1 MASKL
6 YEIAFQI
13 NGKLGSSFNTTFKSA
28 QDKFK
33 TVNSEV
39 SKLKNMDE
47 AYLKGSKAVHKF
59 AMSHDEVKR
68 KIQELLPLQN
78 KLRKA
83 ASLEQRVQANQGA
96 ISQKRGELFDAVAM
110 GAALSAPV
118 NQAIQFESAMANVRK
133 VVDGL
138 DDEQKF
144 KAMQKEI
151 LGLTRVIPM
160 ANIEIAQLY
169 GAGGQAGFAAGELKE
184 FATAAG
190 KMGVAFDN
198 LTAQQAGE
206 MMAQWRTAFR
216 YNQKEVN
223 DLADTINYLSNKTA
237 TSSSKISEVVSR
249 IGPLGE
255 VAGYSSKAIAA
266 LGTTLTSATV
276 APEIASTG
284 IKNFLLTL
292 ASGTAATKT
301 QKEMYAKLGMTSK
314 QVAHSLQK
322 DAEKTS
328 IFVLKAISKLRKEDQ
343 TPMLQELFGKDSIT
357 AIAPLLT
364 NLDSLQK
371 NFALVADKT
380 AYAGSMNKE
389 FESRSKTT
397 ANNIQLSKNRL
408 GEMAIMVGNVLLP
421 PLNELLGSV
430 LKVSDKIM
438 AFAESNKKVF
448 DVIVKVTAGLM
459 TFKIA
464 SIGITYA
471 WLLLKGGVL
480 QVISVFGK
488 VFGIV
493 GKLFSLFRMISVF
506 LIANPWIAA
515 IMAVAVAAFLIYKN
529 WDTIKAWL
537 LSAWATIS
545 AKFSEAWLK
554 IQEVGTSVWAALQGA
569 FMAYVNFWKT
579 GITGIVEWF
588 SNLNLY
594 DSGVKMIQTLVDGIK
609 AMASYPVDVIKGIF
623 SKVGEYLPHSDAD
636 KGPLS
641 TLTASGA
648 AIVDTMAQGARRAAS
663 NNNIGAAAAG
673 GFSPVGKIST
683 MADSA
688 GAGSGGM
695 TISYAPT
702 IYVSGPDAA
711 QNKAAVESGLKSGLD
726 DFSKRM
732 KDFLSQEKR
741 LSYA

>member
-13 NGKLGSSFNTTFKSA
+13 AGKVNSSFKSSTA
-28 QDKFK
+28 SASEKLRDI
-33 TVNSEV
+33 NSEV
-39 SKLKNMDE
+39 RKLNKMDE
-47 AYLKGSKAVHKF
+47 SYNKGTAAAKKF
-59 AMSHDEVKR
+59 AMSQAEVKKR
-68 KIQELLPLQN
+68 LSEIIPLQN
-78 KLRKA
+78 KLNRQVDLSRKI
-83 ASLEQRVQANQGA
+83 QANQGA
-96 ISQKRGELFDAVAM
+96 LSQKRGQLFDAVAL
-110 GAALSAPV
+110 GATLAAPV

-169 GAGGQAGFAAGELKE
+169 EAGGQAGFAAEDLKE

-223 DLADTINYLSNKTA
+223 ELADTINFLSNKTA

-266 LGTTLTSATV
+266 LGTTLTSASV

-284 IKNFLLTL
+284 IKNFLLAL

-301 QKEMYAKLGMTSK
+301 QKEMYAKLGMTST

-322 DAEKTS
+322 DAQKTS
-328 IFVLKAISKLRKEDQ
+328 LYVLKAISKLKKEEQ
-343 TPMLQELFGKDSIT
+343 TPMLQELFGKESIT

-389 FESRSKTT
+389 FETRSKTT

-408 GEMAIMVGNVLLP
+408 GEMAIMIGNVLLP
-421 PLNELLGSV
+421 PLNDLLSSV
-430 LKVSDKIM
+430 LQVSDKIM
-438 AFAESNKKVF
+438 AFAEKNKTVF
-448 DVIVKVTAGLM
+448 DMIVKVTAGLM
-459 TFKIA
+459 AFKIA

-480 QVISVFGK
+480 QAISVFGK
-488 VFGIV
+488 IFGVV
-493 GKLFSLFRMISVF
+493 GKLFSLFRMISIF
-506 LIANPWIAA
+506 LIANPWFAA
-515 IMAVAVAAFLIYKN
+515 IMAIAVAAFLIYKN

-537 LSAWATIS
+537 LKAWEVIS
-545 AKFSEAWLK
+545 AKFTEAWLVIK
-554 IQEVGTSVWAALQGA
+554 EIGIGVWEALKGA

-579 GITGIVEWF
+579 GITWIVEWF
-588 SNLNLY
+588 QGLNLY
-594 DSGVKMIQTLVDGIK
+594 DSGVKMIETLVNGIK
-609 AMASYPVDVIKGIF
+609 AMASYPVEVIKGIF

-673 GFSPVGKIST
+673 GFSPVDKISI
-683 MADSA
+683 MADTA
-688 GAGSGGM
+688 GTGVGGM
-695 TISYAPT
+695 TISYSPT